1 MGVNAS
7 QVVLGKLFDRIEHF
21 FRRLEV
27 YTKISPITGLTGIL
41 VDIMV
46 AVLSVLA
53 FATKEIKRSKLSK

>member
-1 MGVNAS
+1 MTVNAS
-7 QVVLGKLFDRIEHF
+7 QVACSNLFDRIEHF

-27 YTKISPITGLTGIL
+27 YTKIPPTAGLTDII